1 MPVETPV
8 DNALTD
14 ALADNDALP
23 LARDDPD
30 WFTFL
35 YDRYAADIHRY
46 IAGRLG
52 SAAAGDLTADVF
64 LIAFRKR
71 ATFDPE
77 RGEVRPWLYGIATK
91 VVSHH
96 RRAEGRRLKALA
108 RMNAEYAVH
117 GHEDH
122 VAARVAAQR
131 AGPQLARA
139 ISGLARA
146 DRDVLFLTALGG
158 LSYQEVAEAL
168 GIPLG
173 TVGSR
178 LNRAKRELRRVL
190 GDVNPVKEN

>member
-1 MPVETPV
+1 MTV
-8 DNALTD
+8 DTD
-14 ALADNDALP
+14 AHP
-23 LARDDPD
+23 LARDDPE
-30 WFTFL
+30 WFTSL
-35 YDRYAADIHRY
+35 YDRYAEDIHRY

-52 SAAAGDLTADVF
+52 WEPAGDLTADVF
-64 LIAFRKR
+64 LVAFRKR
-71 ATFDPE
+71 ASFNPD
-77 RGEVRPWLYGIATK
+77 RGEIKPWLFGIATK

-96 RRAEGRRLKALA
+96 RRAEGRRLKALS
-108 RMNAEYAVH
+108 RVSAEHAAD

-131 AGPQLARA
+131 AGPRLAGA
-139 ISGLARA
+139 IKGLARA

-168 GIPLG
+168 GVPAG

-190 GDVNPVKEN
+190 GDVNPLKEN

>member
-1 MPVETPV
+1 MPVET
-8 DNALTD
+8 DTLS
-14 ALADNDALP
+14 LG
-23 LARDDPD
+23 RDDPE
-30 WFTFL
+30 WFAVL
-35 YDRYAADIHRY
+35 YDRYAEDIHRY

-52 SAAAGDLTADVF
+52 SETAGDLTADVF
-64 LIAFRKR
+64 LVAFRKR

-77 RGEVRPWLYGIATK
+77 RGEVKPWLYGIATN
-91 VVSHH
+91 VVSRH
-96 RRAEGRRLKALA
+96 RRTEGRRLKALS
-108 RMNAEYAVH
+108 RISAEHATD

-122 VAARVAAQR
+122 VTARVAAQR

-139 ISGLARA
+139 IDGLSRA

-168 GIPLG
+168 GVPAG

-190 GDVNPVKEN
+190 GGVNPVKET